1 MKKLDNKCLG
11 PFKILEKV
19 GKSVYCL
26 KLPSQWKIHDV
37 FHALLLTPFNQT
49 EEHGPSFAHPAPD
62 LIEGEEEY
70 EIEAILRH
78 KRKGKGLEYF
88 VRWKGY
94 EDALNEWVPEKELR
108 RNAKE
113 LLDEYR
119 EVNNL

>member
-1 MKKLDNKCLG
+1 MPNWEASTG
-11 PFKILEKV
+11 APFAPTAFDI
-19 GKSVYCL
+19 GSAL
-26 KLPSQWKIHDV
+26 KRNI
-37 FHALLLTPFNQT
+37 TPFNQT

-62 LIEGEEEY
+62 FIEGEEEY
-70 EIEAILRH
+70 EIEAILCH
-78 KRKGKGLEYF
+78 KKKGKGLEYF